1 MTGSL
6 QKLAQLGRS
15 LELWDGIQ
23 FLERRSERV
32 GEAPDRAWPEFLVLR
47 FEVEV
52 VDRSSQMFRSLQLA
66 LHERF
71 VDNDLGGDIGEFA
84 HLPRL
89 HLLAH
94 RLKVPLHAIDTHRNA
109 IDQRE
114 RLRVFREHGSE
125 HACDNVSEFWMR

>member
-6 QKLAQLGRS
+6 QELAQLGCRP
-15 LELWDGIQ
+15 ELRDGIQ

-71 VDNDLGGDIGEFA
+71 VDNDLGGDIDEFA
-84 HLPRL
+84 QLPRL
-89 HLLAH
+89 HLLSH
-94 RLKVPLHAIDTHRNA
+94 RLKVPLHAIDTPRNPTY
-109 IDQRE
+109 QKE
-114 RLRVFREHGSE
+114 PLQLFRAHQ
-125 HACDNVSEFWMR
+125 

>member
-6 QKLAQLGRS
+6 QELAQLGCRP
-15 LELWDGIQ
+15 ELRDGIQ

-52 VDRSSQMFRSLQLA
+52 VDRSSQMFLSLQLA

-71 VDNDLGGDIGEFA
+71 EDNDLGGDIGEFA
-84 HLPRL
+84 HLRRL
-89 HLLAH
+89 HLLAN
-94 RLKVPLHAIDTHRNA
+94 RIKVSLQSIDTHRNE
-109 IDQRE
+109 IYQRE
-114 RLRVFREHGSE
+114 
-125 HACDNVSEFWMR
+125 